1 MKTSIWTSLFD
12 LIAPRSCV
20 MCDGRLEVDEDFLC
34 RECNVQ
40 LPRTHF
46 HKKPLDNPMAQL
58 FWGLIPIERAVAW
71 FYYAPHTLTSNILYD
86 LKYHNQPDI
95 GTSLG
100 QAFAQEIKES
110 GFFEG
115 IDVIVPVP
123 LAKERERQRGYNQSV
138 LIAEGVS
145 QATGLRVEKNIL
157 KRLHFA
163 QSQTQLDRW
172 ERLKNVEQQFQSLS
186 PETLQGK
193 HVLLIDDVTTTG
205 ATLIACA
212 QALHPKAHNIRFS
225 VLTLGFTY
233 S

>member
-1 MKTSIWTSLFD
+1 M
-12 LIAPRSCV
+12 
-20 MCDGRLEVDEDFLC
+20 
-34 RECNVQ
+34 
-40 LPRTHF
+40 
-46 HKKPLDNPMAQL
+46 
-58 FWGLIPIERAVAW
+58 
-71 FYYAPHTLTSNILYD
+71 
-86 LKYHNQPDI
+86 
-95 GTSLG
+95 
-100 QAFAQEIKES
+100 
-110 GFFEG
+110 
-115 IDVIVPVP
+115 
-123 LAKERERQRGYNQSV
+123 
-138 LIAEGVS
+138 S